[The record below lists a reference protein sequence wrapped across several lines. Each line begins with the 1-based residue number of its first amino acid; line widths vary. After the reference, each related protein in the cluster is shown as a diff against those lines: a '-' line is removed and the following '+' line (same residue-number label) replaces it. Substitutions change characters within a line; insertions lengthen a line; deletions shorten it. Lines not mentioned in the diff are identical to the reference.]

1 MKVKF
6 LSHHTF
12 ESENFRFPFFY
23 GKYPNLGSE
32 IWKIKRQ
39 KNVGREFIWS
49 ASKIVQEQN
58 CHLEIF
64 GLSQVIKIS
73 RQYLLLPRNVLQE
86 NSRWV
91 PLGLPNTPTI
101 PASNKNEIGTRELI

>member
-6 LSHHTF
+6 LSHNTF

-64 GLSQVIKIS
+64 SLSQVIKIS

-101 PASNKNEIGTRELI
+101 PASNKNDIGTRELI